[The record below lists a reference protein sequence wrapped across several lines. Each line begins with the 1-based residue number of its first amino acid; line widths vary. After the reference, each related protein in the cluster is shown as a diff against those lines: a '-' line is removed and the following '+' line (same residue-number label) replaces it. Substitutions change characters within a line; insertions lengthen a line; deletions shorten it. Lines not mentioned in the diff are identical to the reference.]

1 MATFWM
7 VKIHPT
13 EDRIMVQVDNDKIE
27 LDREHQEILYKILK
41 EKLGHD

>member
-1 MATFWM
+1 MVNFFM

-27 LDREHQEILYKILK
+27 LDKEHQQKLYLILK
-41 EKLGHD
+41 ERIGDL